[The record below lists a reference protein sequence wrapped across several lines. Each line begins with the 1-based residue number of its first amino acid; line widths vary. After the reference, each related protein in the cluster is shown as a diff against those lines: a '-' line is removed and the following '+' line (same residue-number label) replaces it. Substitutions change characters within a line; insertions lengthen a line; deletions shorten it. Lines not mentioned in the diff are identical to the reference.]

1 MLLIQSCKDTLK
13 HVTRKNNMKKIGRKL
28 HLLRIVYSMKSKKV
42 TVKDWGSGS
51 AGAYACRKPWVQ
63 FPAHKQNTPK
73 KLKADNNE

>member
-28 HLLRIVYSMKSKKV
+28 HLLRIVYSMESKNSDCKRLGIWLSGGVCMQKS
-42 TVKDWGSGS
+42 
-51 AGAYACRKPWVQ
+51 WVQ